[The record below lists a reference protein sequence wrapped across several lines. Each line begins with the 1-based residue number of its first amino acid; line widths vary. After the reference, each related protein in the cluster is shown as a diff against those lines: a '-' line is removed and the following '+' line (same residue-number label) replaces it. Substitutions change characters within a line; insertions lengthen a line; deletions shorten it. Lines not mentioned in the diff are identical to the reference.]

1 MSGYFS
7 EAVDP
12 TCDHRTIGIRP
23 YKERS
28 ISQHRRKRAVGYSI
42 DNHPTFNPIIIHTSN
57 RKPTD
62 TGRAED
68 VRKWAFNKLEM
79 ETMYC
84 TTKLVCTKLRVPK
97 YPHIR
102 VFSSFSIRSSFSSNS
117 TTVFHSC
124 EGSVRRG
131 QYASSLYNATASSI
145 SGITVKCKEFDY
157 SIKISRFHTIM
168 I

>member
-62 TGRAED
+62 TGRAD
-68 VRKWAFNKLEM
+68 NVRKWAFNKLET

-157 SIKISRFHTIM
+157 STKIPESIP
-168 I
+168 